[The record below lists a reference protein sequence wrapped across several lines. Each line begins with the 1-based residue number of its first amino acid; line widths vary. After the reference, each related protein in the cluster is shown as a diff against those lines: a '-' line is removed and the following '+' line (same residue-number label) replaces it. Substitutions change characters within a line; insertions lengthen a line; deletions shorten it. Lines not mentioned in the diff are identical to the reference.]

1 MTPEQHGMIVSFSE
15 FVLDADRRLLLRG
28 DDPVHLEPK
37 AYELLS
43 LLVSRHPAAISK
55 KSIHEA
61 LWGDTWVSESS
72 LAGLIAD
79 LRTALG
85 DDHEQPR
92 FIRTVRGFGY
102 AFCATTVGDAAL
114 LEERPRWTA
123 LRLGREIPLR
133 EGAHLVGRGE
143 ECAIRCESVRVSRR
157 HARLR
162 IEGDRATIE
171 DLGSRNGTWLHGRRL
186 EGPAE
191 IAPGDSVMI
200 GGDEISFVLAGQQ
213 VTTVAE
219 GD

>member
-1 MTPEQHGMIVSFSE
+1 MMPEQHRVIVSFRG
-15 FVLDADRRLLLRG
+15 FVLDADRRLLLREE
-28 DDPVHLEPK
+28 PVHLEPK
-37 AYELLS
+37 AYELLR
-43 LLVSRHPAAISK
+43 LLVSRHPAAVSK

-72 LAGLIAD
+72 LPGLIAD

-85 DDHEQPR
+85 DDPEQPH

-102 AFCATTVGDAAL
+102 AFCASPAPNASL
-114 LEERPRWTA
+114 SEHRPRWTA
-123 LRLGREIPLR
+123 LRLGREIPLLD
-133 EGAHLVGRGE
+133 GAHLVGRGE
-143 ECAIRCESVRVSRR
+143 ECAIRCDSARVSRR
-157 HARLR
+157 HARVR
-162 IEGDRATIE
+162 IEGDRVTIE

-191 IAPGDSVMI
+191 IVPGDVVVI

-213 VTTVAE
+213 VTTVAD